1 MVNEEVAKNYQ
12 ERSSTKKR
20 EKRRLNA
27 RARNARRRQN
37 DGEDEDDDEDRDDDR
52 ESDWLQRRGPR
63 RKEQTYENTCNML
76 EKLNVF
82 FFENNAEKNALKN
95 PFRTIK
101 EEDSMEE
108 IIKKL
113 GGTQRA
119 LAMYHTCS
127 YFIPLI
133 NLGLDALTTKMGITK
148 KTEHLNN
155 RSDIKKEIDKLSKA
169 VTRLSRKFNS
179 V

>member
-95 PFRTIK
+95 PFRVNFPSFSIATDLLKTIK

-127 YFIPLI
+127 YFIPLS
-133 NLGLDALTTKMGITK
+133 NTK
-148 KTEHLNN
+148 L
-155 RSDIKKEIDKLSKA
+155 R
-169 VTRLSRKFNS
+169 
-179 V
+179 